1 MTAVA
6 GTTSYTANFNT
17 AYLLTTAANP
27 SSAGTVTPVSGTYYA
42 ANTVVTLTAKPKSG
56 YGFSDWSGDVANVL
70 SATTTVTMSAPQT
83 VSANFGQATKTVVAS
98 SLNPSVY
105 GQSVTL
111 TATISHGTTI
121 PTGTVTFKAGATV
134 LATVTVGSA
143 GTATF
148 TSSSFTVGTHA
159 ITAVYSGDSNY
170 AGSTSPA
177 FSQVVQKAATATS
190 LASSVN
196 PSVFGQSV
204 TLTATVSVVA
214 PGSGTP
220 TGTVHFYDGATL
232 LGSHALASG
241 VAAFSTTKLT
251 TGTLSVTAVYVA
263 SADYLT
269 STSSVLSEVVDKAST
284 KTTIA
289 SSKNPSTSGDTVTF
303 TATLAAI
310 APGAGTPTG
319 TVTFMDGA
327 TVLGT
332 GTLASKKAT
341 FATASLAEGTHSI
354 TAVYSGDSN
363 FNGSTSTALSQKV
376 NP

>member
-1 MTAVA
+1 
-6 GTTSYTANFNT
+6 
-17 AYLLTTAANP
+17 
-27 SSAGTVTPVSGTYYA
+27 
-42 ANTVVTLTAKPKSG
+42 
-56 YGFSDWSGDVANVL
+56 
-70 SATTTVTMSAPQT
+70 
-83 VSANFGQATKTVVAS
+83 
-98 SLNPSVY
+98 
-105 GQSVTL
+105 
-111 TATISHGTTI
+111 
-121 PTGTVTFKAGATV
+121 
-134 LATVTVGSA
+134 
-143 GTATF
+143 
-148 TSSSFTVGTHA
+148 
-159 ITAVYSGDSNY
+159 
-170 AGSTSPA
+170 
-177 FSQVVQKAATATS
+177 
-190 LASSVN
+190 
-196 PSVFGQSV
+196 
-204 TLTATVSVVA
+204 
-214 PGSGTP
+214 
-220 TGTVHFYDGATL
+220 VHFYDGATL

-251 TGTLSVTAVYVA
+251 TGTHSITAVYVA

-289 SSKNPSTSGDTVTF
+289 SSKNPSTSGSTVTF
-303 TATLAAI
+303 TATLAAV

-341 FATASLAEGTHSI
+341 FATASLAEGTHLI